1 LLLLAGYAA
10 LLLWSQIWLAEQLG
24 APIDAELDPWLV
36 TLLAVNGGLL
46 AWRVLMRIY
55 FTTSAYGWRQGLL
68 AAPRLIVGN
77 VIAILAALRAL
88 SLHLGGG
95 PRRWDKTRHVFPAE
109 LPQ

>member
-1 LLLLAGYAA
+1 MLGQHRIDVERAA
-10 LLLWSQIWLAEQLG
+10 DIVGRVDG
-24 APIDAELDPWLV
+24 ADLDV
-36 TLLAVNGGLL
+36 RLAVNGGLL

-68 AAPRLIVGN
+68 AAPRLVVGN
-77 VIAILAALRAL
+77 VIAILAALRAV